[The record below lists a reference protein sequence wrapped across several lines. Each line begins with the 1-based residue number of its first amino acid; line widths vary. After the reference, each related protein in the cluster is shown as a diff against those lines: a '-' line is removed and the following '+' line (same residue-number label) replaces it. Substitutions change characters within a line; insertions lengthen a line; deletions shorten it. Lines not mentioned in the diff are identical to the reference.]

1 MEYSGLTE
9 TQAPHLLLRVSTP
22 KNQSLSFCDS
32 TPRDLKRWIAHL
44 PKANIGETARQLYQA
59 LVEINQLLTPS
70 DNRLQLLELLRPEV
84 HYVCQHLEKHFL
96 NQAIVLDERP
106 RKVANLCQALQNHL
120 ANGYKLV
127 ISRNVIKTTKES
139 KQLLTIALQRA
150 IHSLCGPL
158 VRASQ
163 LYCPVPEGLW
173 FELHQL
179 YLIAKQRGLKN
190 IVVRDPL
197 ARHSQG
203 LSVEQN
209 YIVAALIGCSRCN
222 QMRQSSIARVAEA
235 LEQWSTLVNIED
247 GNDPESLF
255 AIATQLD
262 GPPRYTSL
270 FQSKDL
276 QIAIGIDTH
285 PLVDALKEHLLLA
298 PEAAGKSRLVVP
310 EGLSIDLLQH
320 LSAAWGDISE
330 RTFQRSTGQGSLN
343 LCIGMSALH
352 YFIANKRT
360 FADILKLPVEVSKVE
375 FKESTGRPDIWSNA
389 FDAQKNPSWD
399 HGLPLEEI
407 EYEKPQAPAHASAPN
422 EPARQD
428 ADSSQV
434 FPTFEL
440 PIINLSPGGYCL
452 TWPKDVPSQL
462 QAGELL
468 GIQDTPGQAW
478 SVAVVR
484 WIRQARGGGTQMG
497 IELMAPHA
505 QPCGLQLI
513 RKSEQNSSY
522 LRGLLLPEISAI
534 SRPAS
539 VLVPRLPF
547 QEGNKVMVN
556 IAGVEHRAVLGQ
568 KHASTGSF
576 NQFEYRL
583 SSLATEDPGKPV
595 TPAGS
600 QRAGSEEDFDSLWKS
615 L

>member
-1 MEYSGLTE
+1 MTE
-9 TQAPHLLLRVSTP
+9 TQTPHLLLRVSTP

-84 HYVCQHLEKHFL
+84 FYVCQHLEKHFL

-127 ISRNVIKTTKES
+127 ISRNVIKSSKES

-209 YIVAALIGCSRCN
+209 YIVAALMGCSRCN
-222 QMRQSSIARVAEA
+222 QMRQNAIGRVAEA

-255 AIATQLD
+255 AVATQLD

-270 FQSKDL
+270 FQKKDL
-276 QIAIGIDTH
+276 QVAIGIDTH
-285 PLVDALKEHLLLA
+285 PLIDAINEHLLLP
-298 PEAAGKSRLVVP
+298 PESVGKSRVLVP

-330 RTFQRSTGQGSLN
+330 RTFQRSNGQGSLT

-360 FADILKLPVEVSKVE
+360 FADILKLPAEINKVE
-375 FKESTGRPDIWSNA
+375 FKESTGKPDIWSNA
-389 FDAQKNPSWD
+389 FDAQKTPGWD
-399 HGLPLEEI
+399 HGLPYEEI
-407 EYEKPQAPAHASAPN
+407 EYQKPQTQAAETYEAAH
-422 EPARQD
+422 QD
-428 ADSSQV
+428 VESQV

-452 TWPKDVPSQL
+452 TWPKEVPSQL

-468 GIQDTPGQAW
+468 GIQDAPGQAW
-478 SVAVVR
+478 SIAVVR

-497 IELMAPHA
+497 IELIAPHA

-539 VLVPRLPF
+539 VIVPRLPF
-547 QEGNKVMVN
+547 QEGNKVIVN
-556 IAGVEHRAVLGQ
+556 IAGVEHRAMLGQ
-568 KHASTGSF
+568 KHTSTGSF

-583 SSLATEDPGKPV
+583 HSSIPDDHGKPV
-595 TPAGS
+595 TPVEN